1 MTAKSGTVEEF
12 DATVG
17 SRDNAYAFP
26 LDFPV
31 CKL

>member
-17 SRDNAYAFP
+17 SRDNASAFP
-26 LDFPV
+26 LDFFG
-31 CKL
+31 L